1 MQGTQP
7 WIIQSFP
14 PSYKDQEVDKL
25 KSVPQFTFPCPTI
38 ITQVQHFSFVLTNLE
53 AQWTFGFCRYAPNSE
68 TALCILSSLPWHGL
82 FFKMLNQC
90 ADLLQ
95 DKQGE

>member
-1 MQGTQP
+1 M
-7 WIIQSFP
+7 
-14 PSYKDQEVDKL
+14 